1 MNAPSGR
8 DSRGFAGVGY
18 HEALARAR
26 SLVPVLR
33 ERAAA
38 GEEARS
44 MPAETEADL
53 HRTGLFRIMQP
64 RRWGGMELDFVALVD
79 VPTELARGCASTAWN
94 VGNLAVHHLLLA
106 LYDERAQEEVWGDNP
121 DALVASGIA
130 YPQGK
135 ARRVDGG
142 FVVSGHWN
150 FSSGVDPAEWNQLA
164 VTVHDG
170 DRVTG
175 HRMCLLRRGEFE
187 IVDDWFVLGMR
198 ATGSKS
204 VSAKDVFVPEHRAL
218 DMYTCRGGGDY
229 PGARGNPNPVYRV
242 PYATLG
248 SHCLVGAAIGNA
260 RAALELT
267 CEHVKARSTSYSA
280 ARMRDFQTVQLRV
293 GAAGA
298 RIDAAHL
305 IARNDCL
312 LGQEY
317 ANAGKVMS
325 LEEKLRA
332 KRNLAYAVQLC
343 TEAVDALH
351 AMAGANGIYD
361 GYPIQRLFRDA
372 HALAGHF
379 SFAFDAHGSAWGLV
393 ALGGEF
399 SSPTL

>member
-1 MNAPSGR
+1 
-8 DSRGFAGVGY
+8 
-18 HEALARAR
+18 
-26 SLVPVLR
+26 
-33 ERAAA
+33 
-38 GEEARS
+38 
-44 MPAETEADL
+44 
-53 HRTGLFRIMQP
+53 
-64 RRWGGMELDFVALVD
+64 
-79 VPTELARGCASTAWN
+79 
-94 VGNLAVHHLLLA
+94 
-106 LYDERAQEEVWGDNP
+106 
-121 DALVASGIA
+121 
-130 YPQGK
+130 
-135 ARRVDGG
+135 
-142 FVVSGHWN
+142 
-150 FSSGVDPAEWNQLA
+150 
-164 VTVHDG
+164 
-170 DRVTG
+170 
-175 HRMCLLRRGEFE
+175 
-187 IVDDWFVLGMR
+187 
-198 ATGSKS
+198 
-204 VSAKDVFVPEHRAL
+204 
-218 DMYTCRGGGDY
+218 MYTCRGGGDY

-298 RIDAAHL
+298 RSDAAHL